1 MAQLPSR
8 PEARSRLGSQTA
20 NELGAPVASSIPE
33 PVAWARARISKE
45 GVRRRSRFAE
55 STTSLGPTATAGG
68 TTCRLHGKPRADP
81 FGRVKAVA
89 AHSAGA
95 RSASL
100 DVAKSI
106 SDPSATTSQLLIRSP
121 RRRTRAAPLE
131 L

>member
-1 MAQLPSR
+1 MAQPPSR
-8 PEARSRLGSQTA
+8 PEARSRL
-20 NELGAPVASSIPE
+20 
-33 PVAWARARISKE
+33 

-55 STTSLGPTATAGG
+55 STTLLGPTATAGG

-89 AHSAGA
+89 ARSAGA

-106 SDPSATTSQLLIRSP
+106 SDRPATTSQLLIQSP
-121 RRRTRAAPLE
+121 RRPPRAALAE
-131 L
+131 LRGRAPSRF